1 MCKYF
6 RVEYDAYRS
15 DLEVVTHSPRTDSN
29 TATIEEAHR
38 NYELHKQHFMK
49 LRGEVAIKMKFLE
62 ENRVSYLIFFVG
74 NLLLLFSTTIIIY
87 VVVYLV
93 IVYSML

>member
-1 MCKYF
+1 MYF

-29 TATIEEAHR
+29 MASVEEAHR
-38 NYELHKQHFMK
+38 NYEVHKQHFMK

-62 ENRVSYLIFFVG
+62 ENRVSWRANIECYFTS
-74 NLLLLFSTTIIIY
+74 NM
-87 VVVYLV
+87 
-93 IVYSML
+93 IVCVL